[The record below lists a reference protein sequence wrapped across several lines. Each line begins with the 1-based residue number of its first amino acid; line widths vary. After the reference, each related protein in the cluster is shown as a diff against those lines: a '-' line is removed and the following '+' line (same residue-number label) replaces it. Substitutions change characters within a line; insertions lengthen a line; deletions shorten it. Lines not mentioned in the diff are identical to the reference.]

1 MVVSQFRDRIFGRS
15 DVNLEVSNHLVQDLS
30 EKKHHTDN
38 KPSIKSASG
47 SQLPFGQSGSFCR
60 SIYIF
65 CSFSWLKEYPIDL
78 KTLV

>member
-1 MVVSQFRDRIFGRS
+1 MVVSQFHDRIFGRS
-15 DVNLEVSNHLVQDLS
+15 DVNLEVSNHLVQDLG

-38 KPSIKSASG
+38 KPSIKGASG
-47 SQLPFGQSGSFCR
+47 SQLPFGQSGS
-60 SIYIF
+60 F